1 MQWITRRFGRMSR
14 VVFVILFIEFLDEL
28 VFGAEG
34 AALPLIRQDLHLTYD
49 QVGLLLS
56 LPNLFAA
63 LFLDPFIT
71 LYGDTPYRRRL
82 MLMGGLC
89 FVASLCLAAVSVSF
103 TMILLA
109 FILFSPA
116 SGAFVNL
123 AQATLM
129 DIQPDRH
136 EHNMARWTLAGSVGV
151 VVGSLF
157 IGGIIALGAGWRV
170 FYVVAFVLTLG
181 CVVYLWRMPFPHI
194 PHLAPEAHNGS
205 SLWQNLG
212 RALAALRDREV
223 LRWLTLLQ
231 FSDLML
237 DVLFSYLAL
246 YFVDVAGATA
256 EQAALGVAVWT
267 VVGLVGDAALIPLLE
282 RVDGVRYLRLNAVVQ
297 VGVYSAFLLAPS
309 YELKLVLLGINGFL
323 NSGWYAI
330 LQAHVYTAMPEQ
342 SATSQFAGNIFGLF
356 GGLLPLL
363 VGLSAERIGLGPTMV
378 FPLFGCA
385 AMLIGLPLR
394 GRPRQPLASYTD

>member
-1 MQWITRRFGRMSR
+1 MQWIARRFGRMSR

-34 AALPLIRQDLHLTYD
+34 AALPLIRHDLNLTYD

-63 LFLDPFIT
+63 VFLDPFIT

-82 MLMGGLC
+82 MLVGGLC

-103 TMILLA
+103 PMILLA
-109 FILFSPA
+109 FMVFSPA

-129 DIQPDRH
+129 DIQPERH

-151 VVGSLF
+151 VVGSLL
-157 IGGIIALGAGWRV
+157 IGGIVAVGASWRL
-170 FYVVAFVLTLG
+170 FYGVAFALTLG

-194 PHLAPEAHNGS
+194 PHLAPEAHERI
-205 SLWQNLG
+205 SLWRNLR

-246 YFVDVAGATA
+246 YFVDVAGVTA

-282 RVDGVRYLRLNAVVQ
+282 RVDGVRYLRFNAAVQ
-297 VGVYSAFLLAPS
+297 VVVYSAFLLTPS
-309 YELKLVLLGINGFL
+309 YELKLVLTGINGFL

-330 LQAHVYTAMPEQ
+330 LQANVYTAMPEQ
-342 SATSQFAGNIFGLF
+342 SAASQFVGGIFGLV

-378 FPLFGCA
+378 FPLIGCA
-385 AMLIGLPLR
+385 AMLIGLPVR
-394 GRPRQPLASYTD
+394 GRLRQPLALSDD